1 GGGSNIWL
9 SDDGEKT
16 PDFAIY
22 EQPDIPDALTHYPM
36 IAWEVGYSETA
47 KKLGQD
53 AARLVAG
60 TFGGIQLVIT
70 VNIEDKIV
78 KGIGRQL
85 KAVTINFWEFTES
98 EQLEYW
104 AGKDSNLNCLM
115 HV

>member
-1 GGGSNIWL
+1 GGGSNVWL

-22 EQPDIPDALTHYPM
+22 EQPDIPDAWTHYPT

-47 KKLGQD
+47 KKLGRD
-53 AARLVAG
+53 AARLVVG
-60 TFGGIQLVIT
+60 TFGGIQLVIM

-85 KAVTINFWEFTES
+85 KAVTVDFWELTES
-98 EQLEYW
+98 EQLESW

-115 HV
+115 RV